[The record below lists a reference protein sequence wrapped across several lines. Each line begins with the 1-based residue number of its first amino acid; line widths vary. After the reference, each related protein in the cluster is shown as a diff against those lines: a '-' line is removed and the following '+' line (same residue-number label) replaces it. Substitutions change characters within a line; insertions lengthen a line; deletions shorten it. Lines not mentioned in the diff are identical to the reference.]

1 MDCFHVSTELFF
13 ESTAKLYERKGSV
26 AYRLPAKFLK
36 SLPEIEP
43 TDVEGALD
51 SIRITDIFIK
61 GYLATITPCEAVT
74 LLSVLIDEAAVQ
86 ICGMK
91 NPELRPE
98 WCPVLKMV
106 SGIVTVVKTTLCA
119 SSTKTAAEIKSDIQT
134 FNICQAIKFTSAEL
148 KALSIEVC
156 KINSPE
162 ASIACRYLNL
172 IIACLEPVKT
182 FVCNQD

>member
-13 ESTAKLYERKGSV
+13 ESTAKLYDQKCSV

-36 SLPEIEP
+36 SLSAIEP
-43 TDVEGALD
+43 TDVEGVLD
-51 SIRITDIFIK
+51 SIRITDMFIK

-91 NPELRPE
+91 DTELRAE
-98 WCPVLKMV
+98 WCPVIKMV
-106 SGIVTVVKTTLCA
+106 SGIVTVIKGTICT
-119 SSTKTAAEIKSDIQT
+119 SPTKTASEIKSDIET
-134 FNICQAIKFTSAEL
+134 FNICQAVKFTSAEL
-148 KALSIEVC
+148 KALSFEVC
-156 KINSPE
+156 KINSPT
-162 ASIACRYLNL
+162 ASIVCRYLNL